1 MEFSMYLREAF
12 GSFAVRFTFIFSES
26 LFASE
31 AVARRCS
38 VKKVFLEISQHSQ
51 GNTCARVSFSIKL
64 QACNF
69 IGKETLAQV
78 FFCGCC
84 KISKNTYSYK
94 TPPVA
99 ASIACL

>member
-51 GNTCARVSFSIKL
+51 
-64 QACNF
+64 
-69 IGKETLAQV
+69 V